1 MGIVNK
7 SGALYMAT
15 GVDNTGLYKGKREA
29 MGIIKAMAGEVT
41 SFDVFGGIGIS
52 AAVTFAKAA
61 KDAYTFEKDFQKSM
75 YEVASISSMIK
86 GSLTDYMNSII
97 EMTRQIPVAANNS
110 AKALYQIVSAGHD
123 GANAMNILEVSAK
136 AAVGGVTDTATA
148 ADAIT
153 TVLNAY
159 KMSANE
165 AGKVSDMLFMT
176 AKLGKTTM
184 GELGQTIAQA
194 APIAASFGVE
204 IDQVLSAV
212 ASLTKQG
219 TPTAQAMTQIRASIL
234 GVSKV
239 LGDGAFDGRTYQ
251 EALTEVAE
259 RAGGSESKLRAL
271 VPEIEAINAVLGL
284 TGNNAMTA
292 ASDLN
297 ELGNSLG
304 ASETAFKTMQKSAD
318 NQLKLLQN
326 NIISTF
332 RPLGEGLL
340 KEVAGAAHKM
350 NEAFSSGDM
359 KSSLQ
364 TMETLVKLVSVA
376 FVGYKVA
383 TMDALKTTN
392 AEATVTKISTAI
404 KAAYHKVI
412 GDGIVQKETERLSQ
426 EAYVASL
433 ESSISVEQRALLEKM
448 NLKKGSKE
456 YADALSEIAVNSK
469 RSADQE
475 IESIS
480 KSLEKS
486 RAKLSSVKERVE
498 VSKTAT
504 EAAKN
509 ELNTALQANDIS
521 ATEVAQSKVI
531 AAAKRE
537 EAAVTDMNT
546 VGRKINNQEKRL
558 GIAQARAES
567 ASTMLNSATTAG
579 NTAATTMS
587 TRAHSFL
594 AAAKLKA
601 SIATRTLTASLAA
614 NPLGAILTLISLA
627 ATAWLMFSGNTEKA
641 KTKLQEFREEQDK
654 LKESTNSLINT
665 LYDENESDRVRIEAL
680 ERLKEMLPDV
690 WKGVTLE
697 TLALKDRNKA
707 LKETNTLLD
716 DNNTKNLHAMMLA
729 SRKRLEE
736 LQSKHNPVTR
746 VTGSGAMVSIST
758 TGDYSSDIKKE
769 KEQLRE
775 LEKQYY
781 ATQSSKQKLI
791 DESLPVDTRISI
803 YEKELKDLQTQIEKV
818 TNAKKQFS
826 LTDWGDAPK
835 LPSFG
840 DVPQFTSGFD
850 LQLLEKQEKETKEKL
865 EAARR
870 LKNPKKT
877 KTVIPATEDEKREAE
892 KRKNTLEDIAK
903 TVLGVELKLQQERV
917 NIMAD
922 GREKALSEIEVDKKA
937 RLQAID
943 DEENELKKKYA
954 SVGKSMP
961 SDKSANFTRQRETV
975 NADAGYKT
983 EAVNKDYDQKEIDFQ
998 KELSSVF
1005 LTEEEKRKQSI
1016 VDRYDSL
1023 RKMNQE
1029 AYNGELRN
1037 IELTKTGEEAQEAK
1051 AKAAAKYNAVMAGIA
1066 KAQTVD
1072 EGKGKKEQM
1081 DGLIAQLNDYKSK
1094 EYTLNQEWDKKIAD
1108 AAATG
1113 NAELQQRVLKAR
1125 DEAMSE
1131 LNGQMLQ
1138 RSEEWQQLFGDL
1150 DNLTVTQ
1157 IENLIATIESQM
1169 KDLKLNPIDAKVLT
1183 KSLNEAKQRIISEN
1197 PFGSLGKAFSA
1208 VFKEGS
1214 KDSKDSTKNIKQN
1227 WKDLAKATEGS
1238 FEFIN
1243 DAVSSCGVLG
1253 DLLGES
1259 GKQVMGMIQGIA
1271 TAGIAMAT
1279 AIKTAEASSIILAA
1293 ISLALQAVTALF
1305 AVFNGDNKKE
1315 KKIQS
1320 LQKSVEELDRAYNKL
1335 GRTIENTYSNQ
1346 VYSLMDQQEANLRK
1360 QQELIRQQIKEEES
1374 KKKSDGDKIQEWKDK
1389 LISLDN
1395 AIEDSN
1401 RKQIEMWAGTDIQSA
1416 IDDFADA
1423 LVEAYAQGEDGAK
1436 AMGDTTKKVLANAVK
1451 EALKKQILGQAIQ
1464 SAVTQLGRDMEDGKL
1479 SDADK
1484 KRFEDT
1490 ANAAG
1495 ERFTEAMKM
1504 YDELFKD
1511 TENTVKNGVTG
1522 QLQAAMTEGTASQLV
1537 GLWNMTALDI
1547 RALKDMTVEYF
1558 RQAKPYMLNVES
1570 ILAETRQI
1578 NANTLRTANN
1588 TDGIVDSIE
1597 SGFTRMGRELSEIKS
1612 NTKSYNGRG

>member
-7 SGALYMAT
+7 AGAMYMAT
-15 GVDNTGLYKGKREA
+15 GIDNTGLYKGKREA

-52 AAVTFAKAA
+52 AAATFAKAA

-75 YEVASISSMIK
+75 YEVASISSTIK
-86 GSLTDYMNSII
+86 GSLTDYMNSIMD
-97 EMTRQIPVAANNS
+97 MTRQIPVAANDS

-123 GANAMNILEVSAK
+123 GANAMKILEVSAK

-159 KMSANE
+159 KMSASE
-165 AGKVSDMLFMT
+165 AGTVSDMLFMT

-194 APIAASFGVE
+194 APIAASYGVGIE
-204 IDQVLSAV
+204 QVLSAV

-251 EALTEVAE
+251 EALAEVAS
-259 RAGGSESKLRAL
+259 RANGSESELRKL
-271 VPEIEAINAVLGL
+271 VPEVEAVNAVLGM
-284 TGNNAMTA
+284 TGNNATA
-292 ASDLN
+292 AAADLGQ
-297 ELGNSLG
+297 LQNSLG
-304 ASETAFKTMQKSAD
+304 ASEAAFKTMQTSAD

-326 NIISTF
+326 NLTAAL
-332 RPLGEGLL
+332 RPLGDDIL
-340 KEVAGAAHKM
+340 KEVSEVARKM
-350 NEAFSSGDM
+350 NDAFNSGDM
-359 KSSLQ
+359 QNSLQ
-364 TMETLVKLVSVA
+364 TAETLIKLVSVA

-392 AEATVTKISTAI
+392 AEATATKLMATI
-404 KAAYHKVI
+404 KEAYHKVV

-426 EAYVASL
+426 EAYIASL
-433 ESSISVEQRALLEKM
+433 ESSITAEQRAILEKQ

-456 YADALSEIAVNSK
+456 YSDALSDIATNAK
-469 RSADQE
+469 ISADQE
-475 IESIS
+475 VESLS
-480 KSLEKS
+480 KSLGKN
-486 RAKLSSVKERVE
+486 RARMSAAKERVE
-498 VSKTAT
+498 MSKEAT
-504 EAAKN
+504 KAAKI
-509 ELNTALQANDIS
+509 ELEAALQANDIS

-537 EAAVTDMNT
+537 ESVSNELNT
-546 VGRKINNQEKRL
+546 ISRKVNNQEKRL
-558 GIAQARAES
+558 GIAQTTADS
-567 ASTMLNSATTAG
+567 ASTVLNNATTAS
-579 NTAATTMS
+579 NTVATTMS
-587 TRAHSFL
+587 TRAHGFL

-601 SIATRTLTASLAA
+601 SIATRTLTTAIAA
-614 NPLGAILTLISLA
+614 NPIGAILTVVSLA

-654 LKESTNSLINT
+654 LKESTSKLLDT
-665 LYDENESDRVRIEAL
+665 LYDTNAADRIRIEAL
-680 ERLKEMLPDV
+680 ERLKEMFPDL
-690 WKGVTLE
+690 WKGVTLA
-697 TLALKDRNKA
+697 TLAEIDRNKA
-707 LKETNTLLD
+707 LKAQNTLLD
-716 DNNTKNLHAMMLA
+716 DNNTKSLKSLMIA
-729 SRKRLEE
+729 SKMRLTKLKEE
-736 LQSKHNPVTR
+736 NGKVIFRDTEGNETR
-746 VTGSGAMVSIST
+746 QNNTMAIT
-758 TGDYSSDIKKE
+758 R
-769 KEQLRE
+769 EQKQLEE

-781 ATQSSKQKLI
+781 NIQSAKQRLI
-791 DESLPVDTRISI
+791 DESLPIDTRISI
-803 YEKELKDLQTQIEKV
+803 YEKELKNLQTQIEKA

-826 LTDWGDAPK
+826 LTDWGNIPK
-835 LPSFG
+835 IPSFE
-840 DVPQFTSGFD
+840 DMPQFTSQFD
-850 LQLLEKQEKETKEKL
+850 IQLLEKQAKETKEKL

-870 LKNPKKT
+870 LKDPKKT
-877 KTVIPATEDEKREAE
+877 KTITPPTEDEKREAE

-903 TVLGVELKLQQERV
+903 TVLSVELKLQQERV

-943 DEENELKKKYA
+943 DEEKELKKKYA
-954 SVGKSMP
+954 SVGQSMP

-1037 IELTKTGEEAQEAK
+1037 IELTKTGEDAQEAK
-1051 AKAAAKYNAVMAGIA
+1051 TKASAKYIAVMAGIT

-1113 NAELQQRVLKAR
+1113 NADLQQRVLKGR

-1169 KDLKLNPIDAKVLT
+1169 KDLKLNPIDARVLT

-1197 PFGSLGKAFSA
+1197 PFAALGNAFSA
-1208 VFKEGS
+1208 VFREGA

-1484 KRFEDT
+1484 RRFEDT

-1537 GLWNMTALDI
+1537 GLWNMTSLDV
-1547 RALKDMTVEYF
+1547 RALRDMTAEHF
-1558 RQAKPYMLNVES
+1558 RQAKQYMLNVES